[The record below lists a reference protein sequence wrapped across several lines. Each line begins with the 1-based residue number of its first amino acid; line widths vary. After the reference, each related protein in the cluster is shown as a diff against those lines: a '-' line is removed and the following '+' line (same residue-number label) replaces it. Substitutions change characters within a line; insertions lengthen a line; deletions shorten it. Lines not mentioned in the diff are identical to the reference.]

1 MKKPAIRKIGSL
13 LALIIWVVCA
23 VIASQLFVGY
33 PMIWLLGTDT
43 LSQPLWSAVYSTLA
57 YLVALLLIIF
67 VPQKFL
73 KKSRT
78 NRESLGLT
86 NTPTWTDIGLA
97 PIGFIVS
104 LLLGAALV
112 AVFNLFPW
120 FNAAEAQDVGFNY
133 LSSGTDRIIA
143 FAILVII
150 APIIEEIIF
159 RGWLYDKLRKRTGV
173 ICSILLTSL
182 AFAVVH
188 LQWNVGV
195 NVFALSVVLCGLR
208 EVTGTIY
215 SGILTHMIKNGV
227 AFYLLYIIGIS

>member
-1 MKKPAIRKIGSL
+1 MKKIGGL
-13 LALIIWVVCA
+13 CALIVWVICA
-23 VIASQLFVGY
+23 VIASQLIVGY
-33 PMIWLLGTDT
+33 PMIWLLGPET
-43 LSQPLWSAVYSTLA
+43 LETPLWSAIYSALA
-57 YLVALLLIIF
+57 YLIALLLIIF

-73 KKSRT
+73 KKSRA
-78 NRESLGLT
+78 NRESLGLA

-97 PIGFIVS
+97 PIGFIIS
-104 LLLGAALV
+104 LVLSAALV

-133 LSSGTDRIIA
+133 LSSGTDRVIA
-143 FAILVII
+143 FAILVVV

-159 RGWLYDKLRKRTGV
+159 RGCLYDKLRKRTGV
-173 ICSILLTSL
+173 VCSILLTSL
-182 AFAVVH
+182 AFAIVH